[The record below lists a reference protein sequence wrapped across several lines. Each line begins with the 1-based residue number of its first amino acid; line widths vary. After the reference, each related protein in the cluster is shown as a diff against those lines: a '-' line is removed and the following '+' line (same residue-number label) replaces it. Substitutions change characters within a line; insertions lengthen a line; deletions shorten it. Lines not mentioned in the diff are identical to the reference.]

1 MADLDARTD
10 SFITLLLDVSG
21 RARPSDLQ
29 GFSPAEASEML
40 HRYLVTHPERGLAF
54 DGDTLMPAATAQAA
68 AAVAAPVPPAAA
80 DDGMFEFGPAPTP
93 AAPVT
98 VSAPAD
104 VTPLAPETGTLVPPA
119 AVGVPVADAAQP
131 AAPIPGPPPAAPS
144 DFVELPP
151 LEGAAEASQQR
162 QPVPIYWWLLAVFF
176 GLLGGLIGWLVLRHS
191 NPQGAKTV
199 LLVGIVVTVLTIVL
213 MVAAFF
219 LGAAAFL
226 GLATTG

>member
-21 RARPSDLQ
+21 RARPRDLQ
-29 GFSPAEASEML
+29 GSSLAEASEML
-40 HRYLVTHPERGLAF
+40 HRYLAAHPERGLAF
-54 DGDTLMPAATAQAA
+54 DGDALVPAAAAQPA
-68 AAVAAPVPPAAA
+68 AAVAAPVPSAA

-98 VSAPAD
+98 VGAPEG
-104 VTPLAPETGTLVPPA
+104 VTPLAPETGTPVPPA
-119 AVGVPVADAAQP
+119 AAGLPVADVAQP
-131 AAPIPGPPPAAPS
+131 VAPATVPPPAAPS

-162 QPVPIYWWLLAVFF
+162 RSVPIYWWLLAVFLGVF
-176 GLLGGLIGWLVLRHS
+176 GGLVGWLALRRS
-191 NPQGAKTV
+191 NPQGAKMV
-199 LLVGIVVTVLTIVL
+199 LLAGILVTVLTVVL
-213 MVAAFF
+213 AVAAFF